1 MSSPTPDAPTPA
13 ALDAIDEVFCEQRA
27 TGASPSVVWG
37 VFDRSGLI
45 HSGADGELQ
54 GGAAPTEHTAYRI
67 ASCTKSFTAAAL
79 LALRDEGALHLDEP
93 VTRFVPAFSQVRLPG
108 ADAATPTVRML
119 LTMSAGFPTDDP
131 WADRQEAMTADEL
144 DALLCR
150 GISFDS
156 TPGTRFAYSNL
167 GFALL
172 GRVIEVAAG
181 RGYREVVRERLLEPL
196 GLRATAFEASAYA
209 DDATARGARR
219 IDDKWEYLP
228 FSGPGAFS
236 PIGGLFST
244 VGDLSRWAA
253 WLAEAFDGTG
263 ADTAG
268 TPLSRA
274 SRRELQQSYRFVPGR
289 GEHPTG
295 YGFGLFVE
303 EYEGIG
309 PVVSHSGGYPGFS
322 AHMRWLPE
330 TGLGVVGFENA
341 TFSRVAL
348 PTTQAFDALIA
359 GQASDAAARVW
370 PETRAAQAAVSAL
383 VRSWSSDAAARLF
396 TENVDQDMPL
406 GHRRAAIEKAVDEVG
421 GLTGESAVDV
431 ESAAPSHLV
440 WLLPGRSGRLRVE
453 VKLTPESPPRV
464 QLLSVAVDRESE
476 PQI

>member
-1 MSSPTPDAPTPA
+1 MNAANPGTPTLA
-13 ALDAIDEVFCEQRA
+13 AVDEVFREQRA
-27 TGASPSVVWG
+27 TGAAPSAVWG

-45 HSGADGELQ
+45 HSGADGELP
-54 GGAAPTEHTAYRI
+54 GGRTPAEHTAYRI
-67 ASCTKSFTAAAL
+67 ASCTKSFTAAAV

-131 WADRQEAMTADEL
+131 WADRQEAMTTGEL
-144 DALLCR
+144 EALLAH
-150 GISFDS
+150 GVSFDS

-172 GRVIEVAAG
+172 GRVVDVSAG
-181 RGYREVVRERLLEPL
+181 RGYREVVRERFLEPL
-196 GLRATAFEASAYA
+196 GLGGTAFEASAYA
-209 DDATARGARR
+209 ADAPAVGARR
-219 IDDKWEYLP
+219 IDDEWEYLP

-244 VGDLSRWAA
+244 VADLSRWAA

-322 AHMRWLPE
+322 AHMRWLPGS
-330 TGLGVVGFENA
+330 GLGIVAFENA

-348 PTTQAFDALIA
+348 PTTAAFDALIA
-359 GQASDAAARVW
+359 GQATDATARVW
-370 PETRAAQAAVSAL
+370 PQTRAAQAAVTAL
-383 VRSWSSDAAARLF
+383 VRSWSDAAAAELF

-406 GHRRAAIEKAVDEVG
+406 GHRRAAIEKAIDEVG
-421 GLTGESAVDV
+421 GLAEEPVVDV

-440 WLLPGRSGRLRVE
+440 WLMPGRSGRLRVE
-453 VKLTPESPPRV
+453 LKLNPESPPRV
-464 QLLSVAVDRESE
+464 QLLGVTVDREVVGESRG
-476 PQI
+476 